1 MNKLASRLAGKN
13 NGDIAREFLGSHP
26 SVSNCGAARRLVKEY
41 PDRFWTLNSALVSVR
56 RQRGTQGV
64 YQRKQVKD
72 PVSRSPYSEEGD
84 KRSPL
89 RLPEPV
95 LISYDR
101 FVLDG
106 AERVLSLSDIHWPF
120 SSKESLTLA
129 IEEGK
134 RFNPDVVLINGD
146 FFDFHR
152 LSRFVKEP
160 EARKVIDDLEGGYKI
175 FEVLRDTFKKAR
187 IIYKF
192 GNHDE
197 WFSIYIKI
205 RAPELADLPSM
216 ELDEQFWCNGQ
227 KISNLGVETVKDQR
241 IIMAGRLAI
250 LHGHEIN
257 MKSVSV
263 NPARTA
269 FLKCQESVLVGHLH
283 KASQHSETN
292 MYGKLIST
300 WSQGCLCQLHPKFA
314 RINQWNNG
322 YAEIEIER
330 NGGFNVM
337 LKRIY
342 KGKVWA

>member
-1 MNKLASRLAGKN
+1 MKNQENLSGLN
-13 NGDIAREFLGSHP
+13 NGDIARALLKKHP
-26 SVSNCGAARRLVKEY
+26 SISNLGAARRLVKDY
-41 PDRFWTLNSALVSVR
+41 PDRFLTFNAAHASVR
-56 RQRGTQGV
+56 RQRGEQGA
-64 YQRKQVKD
+64 YQRKTVKD
-72 PVSRSPYSEEGD
+72 PVSPSPYREEG
-84 KRSPL
+84 KAQSPL

-95 LISYDR
+95 VIPYDR

-106 AERVLSLSDIHWPF
+106 AEKVLSLSDIHWPF
-120 SSKESLTLA
+120 SSRESLILA
-129 IEEGK
+129 IEEGE

-160 EARKVIDDLEGGYKI
+160 EARKVIHDLEGGYKI
-175 FEVLRDTFKKAR
+175 FEVLRETFKKAR

-197 WFSIYIKI
+197 WFSVYIKI

-216 ELDEQFWCNGQ
+216 ELDEQFWYKGQ
-227 KISNLGVETVKDQR
+227 KLSNLGVETVKDQR
-241 IIMAGRLAI
+241 IIMAGRLAV

-314 RINQWNNG
+314 RINQWTHG
-322 YAEIEIER
+322 FACIEIDR
-330 NGGFNVM
+330 SGGFNVM
-337 LKRIY
+337 LKRVY
-342 KGKVWA
+342 KGRVWA